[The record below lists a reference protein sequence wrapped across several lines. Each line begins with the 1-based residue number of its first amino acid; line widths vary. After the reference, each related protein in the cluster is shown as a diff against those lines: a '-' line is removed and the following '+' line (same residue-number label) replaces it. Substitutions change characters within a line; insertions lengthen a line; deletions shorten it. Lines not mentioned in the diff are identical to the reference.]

1 MYRISKKKMNSLFAK
16 AQWSR
21 RKKVIA
27 LQKKGIE
34 NADKLLPRFTKR
46 EFTETYLR
54 IRQMNKETGYKLN
67 VLKETEKATL
77 QKRTYKQWKA
87 FKKSMIIDEMEKGS
101 DRENLENLSSLEFM
115 YADTPKTKSFD
126 RFLSNKN
133 EELKANGIENSYDRR
148 RIIAQEIF
156 GSD

>member
-1 MYRISKKKMNSLFAK
+1 MYRISKKKLNSLFAK

-34 NADKLLPRFTKR
+34 NADKLLPHFSKR
-46 EFTETYLR
+46 EFAETYLR
-54 IRQMNKETGYKLN
+54 IRQLNKETGYKLN

-87 FKKSMIIDEMEKGS
+87 FKKSEIISEAEGF
-101 DRENLENLSSLEFM
+101 DRENLENLSALEFM
-115 YADTPKTKSFD
+115 YADTQKTKSFD

-133 EELKANGIENSYDRR
+133 EELKASGIESSYDRR